1 MCRYDIVFA
10 GDYNCYP
17 DDRLADWFPVPENRP
32 ESVMRCACVALT
44 SQRGVVLIK
53 HVSSSRRIRGA
64 SLSMQTLD
72 GSPSAC
78 HLCSGKHGSKWVRD
92 TQRGA
97 LADSEEQCCPLS
109 SADSSMLRRG

>member
-53 HVSSSRRIRGA
+53 HVSSSRRIRGGK
-64 SLSMQTLD
+64 SLHADARRLSKRM
-72 GSPSAC
+72 PSLFWQAWF
-78 HLCSGKHGSKWVRD
+78 KM
-92 TQRGA
+92 GA
-97 LADSEEQCCPLS
+97 
-109 SADSSMLRRG
+109 